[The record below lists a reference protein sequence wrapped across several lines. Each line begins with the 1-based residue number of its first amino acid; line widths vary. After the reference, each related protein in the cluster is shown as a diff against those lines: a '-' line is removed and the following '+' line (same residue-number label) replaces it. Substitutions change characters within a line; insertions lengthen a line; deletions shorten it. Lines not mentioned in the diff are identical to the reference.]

1 MIFDD
6 NVNLAIGEVAEW
18 SIALPW
24 KGSIRATVSRV
35 RIPVS
40 PPLYFLFFC
49 SKYTHK
55 GRQMPDFKKQL
66 TTFVQMLRNIEDEF
80 KLHSLTP
87 NEQAVFYTIMKS
99 NDVCNISKIV
109 DESGLSRSTVY
120 KILRK
125 LEDNNL
131 IEAFQSESDKRE
143 SIVSLKV

>member
-1 MIFDD
+1 M
-6 NVNLAIGEVAEW
+6 AEW

-24 KGSIRATVSRV
+24 KGSIWATVSRV

-40 PPLYFLFFC
+40 PPFEFFTFFVQNI
-49 SKYTHK
+49 YK
-55 GRQMPDFKKQL
+55 GKQMPDFKKQL

-87 NEQAVFYTIMKS
+87 NEQAVFYTILKS

-131 IEAFQSESDKRE
+131 IEALQSELDKRE
-143 SIVSLKV
+143 SIVSLKA

>member
-1 MIFDD
+1 MPLERWQSGRSRYLGKVVYGQPYPGFESLSLRHCIFY
-6 NVNLAIGEVAEW
+6 L
-18 SIALPW
+18 
-24 KGSIRATVSRV
+24 
-35 RIPVS
+35 
-40 PPLYFLFFC
+40 FC
-49 SKYTHK
+49 SKYKHK
-55 GRQMPDFKKQL
+55 VKQMPDFKKQL
-66 TTFVQMLRNIEDEF
+66 ATFVQMLRNIEDEF

-87 NEQAVFYTIMKS
+87 NEQAVFYTILKS
-99 NDVCNISKIV
+99 NDICNISRIV

>member
-1 MIFDD
+1 
-6 NVNLAIGEVAEW
+6 
-18 SIALPW
+18 
-24 KGSIRATVSRV
+24 
-35 RIPVS
+35 
-40 PPLYFLFFC
+40 
-49 SKYTHK
+49 
-55 GRQMPDFKKQL
+55 MPNFRLQL
-66 TTFVQMLRNIEDEF
+66 KTFVQMLRNIEDEF

-99 NDVCNISKIV
+99 NNVCNISTIV

-131 IEAFQSESDKRE
+131 IEAFQSKSDKRE

>member
-1 MIFDD
+1 
-6 NVNLAIGEVAEW
+6 
-18 SIALPW
+18 
-24 KGSIRATVSRV
+24 
-35 RIPVS
+35 
-40 PPLYFLFFC
+40 
-49 SKYTHK
+49 
-55 GRQMPDFKKQL
+55 MPNFRLQL
-66 TTFVQMLRNIEDEF
+66 KTFVQMLRNIEDEF

-99 NDVCNISKIV
+99 DNVCNISTIV

-131 IEAFQSESDKRE
+131 IEAFQSKSDKRE